1 MFLQSCSLPDEIK
14 LAVSVTSSKSLPKPI
29 FVDLLYCNALNLNFV
44 SLWFGLTVWLSVV
57 SPSEYPAVA
66 LSVKAL
72 CKSCFTTR
80 TIFISKD
87 KQKCLSVENANR
99 LYFYTA

>member
-29 FVDLLYCNALNLNFV
+29 FIDLLYCNALN
-44 SLWFGLTVWLSVV
+44 LWFGLTVWLSVV
-57 SPSEYPAVA
+57 LPSEYSAVA